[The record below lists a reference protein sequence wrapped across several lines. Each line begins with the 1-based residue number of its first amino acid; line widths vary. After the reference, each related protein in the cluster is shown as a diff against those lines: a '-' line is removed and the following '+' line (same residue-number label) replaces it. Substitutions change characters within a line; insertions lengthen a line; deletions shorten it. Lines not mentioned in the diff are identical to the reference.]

1 MKRLY
6 FLVPDVDTAA
16 RLVDELREI
25 GTKDADI
32 AMVGKDHHALETA
45 HLHEAGTFTNSD
57 FGHAVARGVAL
68 GGGTGLLA
76 GIAAVTF
83 PPAGLV
89 LGGGAI
95 LGMGAL
101 GAGFGA
107 WASSLIGISVPE
119 RGVKRYEEAID
130 NGNLLM
136 LVDVPRW
143 QAESVCA
150 VIRSHHP
157 EVEIS
162 AYDRKLNTTA
172 TVAALA
178 IEDHTDLRDHRGPLM
193 FP

>member
-6 FLVPDVDTAA
+6 FLVPDLDTTTGI
-16 RLVDELREI
+16 VNELREI
-25 GTKDADI
+25 GVSEGNI
-32 AMVGKDHHALETA
+32 AIVGKDHHALEQA
-45 HLHEAGTFTNSD
+45 HLHEAGAFASSD
-57 FGHAVARGVAL
+57 FGHAIARGVAF
-68 GGGTGLLA
+68 GGTTGLLA

-83 PPAGLV
+83 PPMGLV

-95 LGMGAL
+95 LGMGL
-101 GAGFGA
+101 FGAGAGA

-119 RGVKRYEEAID
+119 RGIKRYEAAIEE
-130 NGNLLM
+130 GHLLM

-157 EVEIS
+157 DVEIS
-162 AYDRKLNTTA
+162 AYDRKLKTDA
-172 TVAALA
+172 PLVAP
-178 IEDHTDLRDHRGPLM
+178 EESTDLRDHRGPLM

>member
-6 FLVPDVDTAA
+6 FLVPDIDTTTG
-16 RLVDELREI
+16 LVNELREI
-25 GTKDADI
+25 GVNEGDI
-32 AMVGKDHHALETA
+32 SIVGKDHHALESA
-45 HLHEAGTFTNSD
+45 HLHEAGAFASSD
-57 FGHAVARGVAL
+57 FTHAVARGVAL
-68 GGGTGLLA
+68 GGTTGLLA
-76 GIAAVTF
+76 GVAAVTF
-83 PPAGLV
+83 PPMGLV

-95 LGMGAL
+95 LGMGL
-101 GAGFGA
+101 FGAGAGA

-119 RGVKRYEEAID
+119 RGIKRYEAAIED
-130 NGNLLM
+130 GHLLM

-162 AYDRKLNTTA
+162 AYDRKLKTD
-172 TVAALA
+172 TVLSQ
-178 IEDHTDLRDHRGPLM
+178 EDQTDLRDHRGPLM

>member
-6 FLVPDVDTAA
+6 FLVPDIDTTTG
-16 RLVDELREI
+16 LVNELREI
-25 GTKDADI
+25 GVNEGDI
-32 AMVGKDHHALETA
+32 SIVGKDHHALESA
-45 HLHEAGTFTNSD
+45 HLHEAGAFASSD
-57 FGHAVARGVAL
+57 FTHAVARGVAL
-68 GGGTGLLA
+68 GGTTGLLA
-76 GIAAVTF
+76 GVAAMTF
-83 PPAGLV
+83 PPMGLV

-95 LGMGAL
+95 LAMGL
-101 GAGFGA
+101 FGAGAGA

-119 RGVKRYEEAID
+119 RGIKRYEAAIED
-130 NGNLLM
+130 GHLLM

-162 AYDRKLNTTA
+162 AYDRKLKTD
-172 TVAALA
+172 TVLSQ
-178 IEDHTDLRDHRGPLM
+178 EDQTDLRDHRGPLM

>member
-6 FLVPDVDTAA
+6 FLVPDIDTTT
-16 RLVDELREI
+16 RLVSELREI
-25 GTKDADI
+25 DIKDADI
-32 AMVGKDHHALETA
+32 SIVGKDHHALEQA
-45 HLHEAGTFTNSD
+45 HLHEGGAFASSD
-57 FGHAVARGVAL
+57 FSHAVARGIAL
-68 GGGTGLLA
+68 GGTTGLLA

-89 LGGGAI
+89 FGGGAI
-95 LGMGAL
+95 LGMGL
-101 GAGFGA
+101 FGAGCGA

-119 RGVKRYEEAID
+119 RGVKRYEAAIEQ
-130 NGNLLM
+130 GQLLM

-143 QAESVCA
+143 QVESVCA

-162 AYDRKLNTTA
+162 AYDRKLDTHA
-172 TVAALA
+172 TPA
-178 IEDHTDLRDHRGPLM
+178 EFEEQTDLRDHRGPLM

>member
-6 FLVPDVDTAA
+6 FLVPDIDTTG

-25 GTKDADI
+25 GVKDGDI
-32 AMVGKDHHALETA
+32 SIVGKDHLALESA
-45 HLHEAGTFTNSD
+45 HLHEGGTFAQSD
-57 FGHAVARGVAL
+57 FSHAVARGIAL
-68 GGGTGLLA
+68 GGSSGLLA

-95 LGMGAL
+95 LAMGVF
-101 GAGFGA
+101 GAGYGA

-119 RGVKRYEEAID
+119 HGIKRYEAAID

-143 QAESVCA
+143 QAESACA

-162 AYDRKLNTTA
+162 AYDRTVNTMA
-172 TVAALA
+172 TVATLA
-178 IEDHTDLRDHRGPLM
+178 EDRTDLRDHRGPLM

>member
-6 FLVPDVDTAA
+6 FLVPDLDTTTGI
-16 RLVDELREI
+16 VNELREL
-25 GTKDADI
+25 GVGEANI
-32 AMVGKDHHALETA
+32 AIVGKDHHALEAA
-45 HLHEAGTFTNSD
+45 HLHEAGAFAGSD
-57 FGHAVARGVAL
+57 FTHAIARGVAL
-68 GGGTGLLA
+68 GGSTGLLA

-83 PPAGLV
+83 PPMGLV
-89 LGGGAI
+89 LGGGAV
-95 LGMGAL
+95 LGMGVL

-119 RGVKRYEEAID
+119 RGIQRYQAAID
-130 NGNLLM
+130 NGHLL
-136 LVDVPRW
+136 LLIDVPRW

-162 AYDRKLNTTA
+162 AYHRKLKTDTP
-172 TVAALA
+172 LA
-178 IEDHTDLRDHRGPLM
+178 ELEESTDLRDHRGPLM